1 MEQHVSLT
9 VNKALELLNHFSQS
23 KPEIGLSDM
32 ARLAGCDKA
41 TTHRLLTT
49 LAVHGLVE
57 QSSTSKLYRLGAGTL
72 RLARMR
78 EASFPLSSAVDPILQ
93 ELSNKTGETVHASL
107 IAGHS
112 LATVGLITSPKAIHV
127 TMGAGDSLPFH
138 ATASGISILA
148 YLPDDQSAYILR
160 NNLAAY
166 TKHTLTQSQ
175 DVARQVQLARQRGY
189 AVSEQSFE
197 ADVIGIAS
205 PFFSADAAV
214 QGAMAVATPAHRMTR
229 DVKSA
234 TIRAVC
240 EAALAVTH
248 KFGAEPPPQFAAS
261 LRRLAA

>member
-1 MEQHVSLT
+1 VSLT
-9 VNKALELLNHFSQS
+9 VNKALELLNHFGQS

-49 LAVHGLVE
+49 LAAHGLVE
-57 QSSTSKLYRLGAGTL
+57 QSPTSRLYRLGAGTL
-72 RLARMR
+72 RLARLR
-78 EASFPLSSAVDPILQ
+78 EASFPLSSVVEPVLQ
-93 ELSNKTGETVHASL
+93 NLSDKTGETVHASL

-112 LATVGLITSPKAIHV
+112 LATVGLIASQKTIHV

-148 YLPDDQSAYILR
+148 FLPDGQAESILK

-166 TKHTLTQSQ
+166 TKHTLTQAR
-175 DVARQVQLARQRGY
+175 DVARLVQRARQRGY

-197 ADVIGIAS
+197 ADVIGVAS
-205 PFFSADAAV
+205 PFFSVDGTV

-240 EAALAVTH
+240 EAALAVTY